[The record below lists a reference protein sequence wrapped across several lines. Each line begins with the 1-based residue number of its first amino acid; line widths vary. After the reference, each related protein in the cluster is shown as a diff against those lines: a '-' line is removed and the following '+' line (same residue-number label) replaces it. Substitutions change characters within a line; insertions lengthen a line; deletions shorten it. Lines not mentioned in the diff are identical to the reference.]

1 MYSRYT
7 LVDTTPKINEMGK
20 LSTLLKW
27 HLEDPVDDFE
37 RNRNEVIFS
46 YQGNRNPYIDY
57 PEFVEMIYGVI
68 VVDNVSSQIYF
79 FEVHYV
85 EPDFYKKSKYLN

>member
-1 MYSRYT
+1 MYVRYT
-7 LVDTTPKINEMGK
+7 LVNTDPKINQMGK

-27 HLEDPVDDFE
+27 HIEDPVDDFE

-46 YQGNRNPYIDY
+46 YQGNRNPYIDH

-68 VVDNVSSQIYF
+68 VLDSDTNQYYF
-79 FEVHYV
+79 FEVLYV
-85 EPDFYKKSKYLN
+85 DPSFNRKNKFIN